1 MKNKFMKLKN
11 LFIALGMAVVSL
23 PAMAQYEGTEWED
36 RIGTGEDSLH
46 TRQNLS
52 MFNIAIRNNSFEEA
66 LEAWRPVME
75 KAPFANLRIYT
86 DGSYMFQMLIQKETD
101 AAKKK
106 ALFEDLLN
114 LQDTRMKNLAGLN
127 SFAKNDRLKATQGD
141 VAYPK
146 AYFYAIYGPQCIP
159 GEYTH
164 DKAYDM
170 FVEANKLLE
179 EQGGREVK
187 GYMLDIFFRISF
199 AKYQADNNGFREQFL
214 QDYLDS
220 KELCEKMLQLA
231 KEEPNPEKA
240 EKIVAEYDQPLNNIE
255 GIFAQSKAADR
266 DQIIAIF
273 TPKIEVNK
281 DNLAYLKSAL
291 TLMAAN
297 DCDDAPIYYKAAEY
311 AFHIEPTFES
321 AIALAQ
327 KYYKDGNHSDAITY
341 YNKAIELSQ
350 SDTQKG
356 NIALRVAAAMRKS
369 GDTKSAYEYLDKAAQ
384 LNPDLE
390 GKCFMQRANIATKE
404 KNYTEA
410 KAYCDKAAAADIT
423 LAGQAQRLKQSIQ
436 TVEAHNAEY
445 ARQKAEYDKQ
455 QAEIKAEED
464 FWKAGA
470 KK

>member
-1 MKNKFMKLKN
+1 MKLKN
-11 LFIALGMAVVSL
+11 LFFALGLAAFSL

-36 RIGTGEDSLH
+36 RIGHGEDSLH
-46 TRQNLS
+46 ARQNLS
-52 MFNIAIRNNSFEEA
+52 MFNIAIKNNSFEEA
-66 LEAWRPVME
+66 YESWKPVME

-86 DGSYMFQMLIQKETD
+86 DGAYMLQMLMQKETD

-106 ALFEDLLN
+106 AYFEELLA
-114 LQDTRMKNLAGLN
+114 LQDLRMKNLSGLN
-127 SFAKNDRLKATQGD
+127 SFAKSDRLKATQGD

-146 AYFYAIYGPQCIP
+146 AYFYAVYGPSAIP

-170 FVEANKLLE
+170 FAAANKLLE
-179 EQGGREVK
+179 EQGGREIK
-187 GYMLDIFFRISF
+187 GYMLDVFFRISL

-214 QDYLDS
+214 QDYLES

-240 EKIVAEYDQPLNNIE
+240 QKIVAEYDQPLNNIE
-255 GIFAQSKAADR
+255 GLFAQSKAADR

-273 TPKIEVNK
+273 TPKIEANK
-281 DNLAYLKSAL
+281 DNLSYLKSAL

-297 DCDDAPIYYKAAEY
+297 DCDDAPVYYKAAEY
-311 AFHIEPTFES
+311 AFQIEPTFES

-327 KYYKDGNHSDAITY
+327 KYYKDGNHSQAIDY

-356 NIALRVAAAMRKS
+356 NIAMRVAAAMRKS
-369 GDTKSAYEYLDKAAQ
+369 GDTKSAYAYLDKAAQ

-390 GKCFMQRANIATKE
+390 GKCYMQRANIATKE
-404 KNYTEA
+404 KNYAEA

-423 LAGQAQRLKQSIQ
+423 LAGQAQRLKSSIQ

-455 QAEIKAEED
+455 QAELKAEED
-464 FWKAGA
+464 FWKAGS

>member
-1 MKNKFMKLKN
+1 MKLKN
-11 LFIALGMAVVSL
+11 IFLALGVAACSL

-36 RIGTGEDSLH
+36 RIGTGEDSLRA
-46 TRQNLS
+46 RQNLS
-52 MFNIAIRNNSFEEA
+52 LFNIAIKNNSFDEA
-66 LEAWRPVME
+66 YESWKPVME

-86 DGSYMFQMLIQKETD
+86 DGAYMLQMLIQKETD

-106 ALFEDLLN
+106 AYFQELLD
-114 LQDTRMKNLAGLN
+114 LQDLRMKNLDGLN
-127 SFAKNDRLKATQGD
+127 SFAKSDRLKATQGD

-146 AYFYAIYGPQCIP
+146 AYFYAVYGPQAVP

-164 DKAYDM
+164 DKAYEM
-170 FVEANKLLE
+170 FAKANKLLE

-187 GYMLDIFFRISF
+187 GYMLDVFFRISL
-199 AKYQADNNGFREQFL
+199 AKYQADNNGHREQFL

-231 KEEPNPEKA
+231 KEESNPEKA
-240 EKIVAEYDQPLNNIE
+240 QKIVAEYDQPLNNIE
-255 GIFAQSKAADR
+255 GLFAQSKAADR
-266 DQIIAIF
+266 EQIIAIF
-273 TPKIEVNK
+273 TPKVEANK

-291 TLMAAN
+291 TLMSAN
-297 DCDDAPIYYKAAEY
+297 DCDDDPIYYKAAEY
-311 AFHIEPTFES
+311 AFKIEPTFES

-327 KYYKDGNHSDAITY
+327 KLYKDDKHQESVDY

-350 SDTQKG
+350 SDLQKG
-356 NIALRVAAAMRKS
+356 NIAMRVAAAMRKS
-369 GDTKSAYEYLDKAAQ
+369 GDMKSAYAYLDKAMEY
-384 LNPDLE
+384 NPDLE

-410 KAYCDKAAAADIT
+410 KAYCDKASAADIT
-423 LAGQAQRLKQSIQ
+423 LAGQAQRLKQTII
-436 TVEAHNAEY
+436 TVEQHNAEY
-445 ARQKAEYDKQ
+445 ARQKAAYDKQ

-464 FWKAGA
+464 FWKQGS

>member
-1 MKNKFMKLKN
+1 MKIKN
-11 LFIALGMAVVSL
+11 LFIALGMALVSL

-36 RIGTGEDSLH
+36 RIGTGEDSLRA
-46 TRQNLS
+46 RQNLS

-66 LEAWRPVME
+66 YESWRPVIE

-86 DGSYMFQMLIQKETD
+86 DGAYMLQMLIQNVQD
-101 AAKKK
+101 PAKKK
-106 ALFEDLLN
+106 QFFEELMK
-114 LQDTRMKNLAGLN
+114 LQDLRMKNLDGLN
-127 SFAKNDRLKATQGD
+127 SFAKSERLKATQGD

-146 AYFYAIYGPQCIP
+146 AYFYAVYGPQAIP

-164 DKAYDM
+164 DKAYEM
-170 FVEANKLLE
+170 FAKANKLLE

-187 GYMLDIFFRISF
+187 GYMLDVFFRISY

-220 KELCEKMLQLA
+220 KDLCEKMLQLA
-231 KEEPNPEKA
+231 KEESDPEKA
-240 EKIVAEYDQPLNNIE
+240 KKIVDEYDQPLNNIE

-266 DQIIAIF
+266 EQIIAIF
-273 TPKIEVNK
+273 TPKIEANK

-297 DCDDAPIYYKAAEY
+297 DCDDAPVYYKAAEY
-311 AFHIEPTFES
+311 AFKIEPTFES

-327 KYYKDGNHSDAITY
+327 KYYKDGNHSEAITY
-341 YNKAIELSQ
+341 YNRAIELSQ
-350 SDTQKG
+350 SDVQKG

-369 GDTKSAYEYLDKAAQ
+369 GDTQSAYTYLDKAAQ

-390 GKCFMQRANIATKE
+390 GKCYMQRANIATKE
-404 KNYTEA
+404 KKYAEA

-423 LAGQAQRLKQSIQ
+423 LAGQAQRLKQSII
-436 TVEAHNAEY
+436 TVEQHNAEY
-445 ARQKAEYDKQ
+445 ARQKAEYDRQ
-455 QAEIKAEED
+455 QREIKAEED
-464 FWKAGA
+464 FWKQGA